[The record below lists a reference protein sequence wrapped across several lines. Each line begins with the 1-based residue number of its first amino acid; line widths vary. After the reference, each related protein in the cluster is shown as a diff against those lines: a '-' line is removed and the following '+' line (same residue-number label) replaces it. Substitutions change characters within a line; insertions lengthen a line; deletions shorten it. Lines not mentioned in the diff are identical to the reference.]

1 MTEDKIFQEIIQGMK
16 GRISMIMTGFVQ
28 NVVMI
33 TLVGEKDVTNVM
45 LQKRVV
51 ADLKEQIDG
60 VTKVEMN
67 VLEII

>member
-1 MTEDKIFQEIIQGMK
+1 MIEDKIFQEIIQGMK

>member
-1 MTEDKIFQEIIQGMK
+1 MIEDKIFQEIILDMK
-16 GRISMIMTGFVQ
+16 RRISRIMIGFVQ

-60 VTKVEMN
+60 VTKAEMN